1 MALRRD
7 RDRGDWTTLPIEG
20 RQGPP
25 PDFPLSR
32 PSRRELTI
40 WEGEWRKPQAVM
52 WEARGQQLEV
62 ALYVRAVV
70 VAEGRKATAS
80 DRALPLRYM
89 DDLGLSQGGLAKN
102 RWRIAAAAPER
113 TLAPTGTAGRPSVR
127 DRLKVVDG
135 GG

>member
-25 PDFPLSR
+25 PDFPLAR

-40 WEGEWRKPQAVM
+40 WEAEWRKPQAVL

-102 RWRIAAAAPER
+102 RWRIAAATPER
-113 TLAPTGTAGRPSVR
+113 ALAPTGTAGRPSVR